1 MLPSTFEDWHI
12 GETHTWQH
20 GYGQSVRTARCD
32 YIAIPFSWR
41 TSAITSQPIAELDS
55 GTTTR
60 DHIALLVC
68 VQRTYVKPPSFRASY
83 DRERIAQIPECH
95 YRQLGK
101 DLQQIQWDT
110 NVHEQAIRFTDIINE
125 WLQQHSPVSPSGPRK
140 GYIRNDTW
148 NIRTARTTLTR
159 MRRKLQRL
167 WTRHKI
173 QVALYAWRS
182 TRLYTEQWDDQLH
195 VAIGIIRELRLLE
208 SALDTS
214 KRKLSQSLR
223 ADRTIYLEEIAK
235 QAEQGDPKDLFKRLR
250 QAGVGGRRKR
260 TLIQPLPTLRN
271 EQGDL
276 VTSFREYAETWR
288 LFLAAQEDGVE
299 VTPEQLIDHIQH
311 GGSRG
316 HTTPIE
322 WQDLPTLTQVERAL
336 RQTKIGKAVYDDQI
350 PGELLHYGAKYL
362 APAALNLL
370 YKQWLC
376 NEEAALFKGGALIP
390 AYKGKGDSTQCAS
403 YRSLLISSTLGKV
416 FTAYFVMRSCRRI
429 SNRRCPCN
437 MEDVLI
443 YQFYRRSTP
452 YSFSNICTIKQSN
465 PRRSYSLIS
474 RMHFIDCCD
483 NSWYKWGEIPGH
495 PWTYSQ
501 ISTCRMRP
509 MKSSSNMCRVGR
521 QWMICNAR
529 SFWAW

>member
-1 MLPSTFEDWHI
+1 
-12 GETHTWQH
+12 
-20 GYGQSVRTARCD
+20 
-32 YIAIPFSWR
+32 
-41 TSAITSQPIAELDS
+41 
-55 GTTTR
+55 
-60 DHIALLVC
+60 
-68 VQRTYVKPPSFRASY
+68 
-83 DRERIAQIPECH
+83 
-95 YRQLGK
+95 
-101 DLQQIQWDT
+101 
-110 NVHEQAIRFTDIINE
+110 
-125 WLQQHSPVSPSGPRK
+125 
-140 GYIRNDTW
+140 
-148 NIRTARTTLTR
+148 

-167 WTRHKI
+167 WTRRKI

-288 LFLAAQEDGVE
+288 LFFAAQEDGVE

-350 PGELLHYGAKYL
+350 PYITG
-362 APAALNLL
+362 
-370 YKQWLC
+370 
-376 NEEAALFKGGALIP
+376 
-390 AYKGKGDSTQCAS
+390 
-403 YRSLLISSTLGKV
+403 
-416 FTAYFVMRSCRRI
+416 
-429 SNRRCPCN
+429 
-437 MEDVLI
+437 
-443 YQFYRRSTP
+443 
-452 YSFSNICTIKQSN
+452 QS
-465 PRRSYSLIS
+465 IW
-474 RMHFIDCCD
+474 HQQ
-483 NSWYKWGEIPGH
+483 H
-495 PWTYSQ
+495 
-501 ISTCRMRP
+501 
-509 MKSSSNMCRVGR
+509 
-521 QWMICNAR
+521 
-529 SFWAW
+529 